1 MGDDE
6 PSRALRDELLSR
18 WNEPHRRYHGAS
30 HLADVLATIDE
41 LAAVEPDVD
50 RIGTELAAW
59 FHDAIYD
66 PRRADNEEQSAALA
80 TLRLP
85 AIGIEASRVAVI
97 ADLVRMTKSH
107 VATTAE
113 GRVLVDADLAV
124 LARPAAGYAAY
135 VAAVREEYAFV
146 PDERWRQGR
155 ATVLEELLNRRP
167 LYCTPP
173 MQTQEAAARAN
184 LTRELAN
191 LRQ

>member
-1 MGDDE
+1 MGDHE

-41 LAAVEPDVD
+41 LGAVEPDAD
-50 RIGTELAAW
+50 RVRTELAAW

-85 AIGIEASRVAVI
+85 AIGIDAGRVAAI
-97 ADLVRMTKSH
+97 ADLVRMTKTH

-113 GRVLVDADLAV
+113 GRVLVDTDLAV
-124 LARPAAGYAAY
+124 LARPAAGYDAY

-146 PDERWRQGR
+146 PEERWRQGR
-155 ATVLEELLNRRP
+155 AAVLEGLLARRP

-173 MQTQEAAARAN
+173 MQAYEATARAN
-184 LTRELAN
+184 LTRELTN